1 MTKSDTAYLKLL
13 FLISRV
19 GWEFLQSSFII

>member
-1 MTKSDTAYLKLL
+1 MTKSDAAYLKPP